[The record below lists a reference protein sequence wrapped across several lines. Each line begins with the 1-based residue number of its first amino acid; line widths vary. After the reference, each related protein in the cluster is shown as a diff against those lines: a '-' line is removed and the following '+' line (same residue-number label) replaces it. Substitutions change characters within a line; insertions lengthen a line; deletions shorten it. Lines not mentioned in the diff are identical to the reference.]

1 MSKFTL
7 DKNCDSNIK
16 DSIKTIME
24 EYVNGLTDYERL
36 KNSFED
42 SLSSLF
48 YSSSKCVVRFNQKRL
63 INFFNVYLK
72 DILQDRETNYTSHFC
87 GKPIKKREAIVFT
100 GKLGDVVLRISIQ
113 KKKNYLSD
121 FQSILCS
128 SSTDKKTP
136 IYVLNTNEEAW
147 NVAQRRWEIKYS
159 IENIIDT
166 LLRKISR
173 ETLYSNKHSLCEELI
188 SAVSDAFNFRIFND
202 DFSQYLELL
211 EKILNAEDFNQPRK
225 SLFKSV
231 ELGYDPTVGK
241 IKVYLIY

>member
-36 KNSFED
+36 KNRFED

-48 YSSSKCVVRFNQKRL
+48 WSSSKCVRFNQKRL
-63 INFFNVYLK
+63 INFFNGYMK

-136 IYVLNTNEEAW
+136 IYILNTNEEAW
-147 NVAQRRWEIKYS
+147 DVAQKRWEIKS
-159 IENIIDT
+159 NIENIIDK
-166 LLRKISR
+166 LLGKISR
-173 ETLYSNKHSLCEELI
+173 ETLYNNKHYLCGELT
-188 SAVSDAFNFRIFND
+188 SVVNDAFNFRIFNND
-202 DFSQYLELL
+202 YSRYSGLL
-211 EKILNAEDFNQPRK
+211 EKILKAEDFNQPLK

-241 IKVYLIY
+241 IRVYLIY

>member
-7 DKNCDSNIK
+7 DKTCDSSNIK
-16 DSIKTIME
+16 DSIKIIME

-36 KNSFED
+36 KDSFED

-48 YSSSKCVVRFNQKRL
+48 WSSSKCVRFNQKRL
-63 INFFNVYLK
+63 INFFNGYMK

-147 NVAQRRWEIKYS
+147 NVAQKRWEIKYS

-166 LLRKISR
+166 LLKKISR
-173 ETLYSNKHSLCEELI
+173 ETLYNNKHSLCEELI
-188 SAVSDAFNFRIFND
+188 SAVSDAFNFRIFD
-202 DFSQYLELL
+202 DNSSQYLELL
-211 EKILNAEDFNQPRK
+211 EKILKAEDFNQPRK

>member
-48 YSSSKCVVRFNQKRL
+48 WSSSKCVRFNQKRL
-63 INFFNVYLK
+63 INFFNVYMK

-100 GKLGDVVLRISIQ
+100 GKLEDVILRISIQ

-147 NVAQRRWEIKYS
+147 DVAQKRWEIKNN
-159 IENIIDT
+159 IENIIDK
-166 LLRKISR
+166 LLGKISR
-173 ETLYSNKHSLCEELI
+173 ETLYNNKHSLCGELT
-188 SAVSDAFNFRIFND
+188 SVVNDAFNFRIFNND
-202 DFSQYLELL
+202 YSRYSGLL
-211 EKILNAEDFNQPRK
+211 EKILKAEDFNQPLK